1 MAHDRRPVPGAVS
14 AVRLF
19 FCRESFGVLA
29 FGACLWRRRGSVD
42 LLKAV
47 SCCGKGGSDRCAR
60 GFGSR
65 LGGFSLSSGVH
76 AAQFCVGGPVDDS
89 WHNGGARF
97 FSLVCCFRLC
107 ASIWE
112 QRTLGGCGCVF
123 AFGAGGASLYD
134 DLGHPVLMHDGHP
147 ALFANGAAAVRH
159 LCYGVAL
166 RCGLWMLF
174 CCKGFG
180 RVGAFY
186 YIVKWVAAVRGWN
199 GKEKDVAMEC
209 VKVFETYLNLEKKVS
224 DNTCR
229 SYVRDVNQFI
239 CYVLKQGGD
248 PLEATTQTVKSYV
261 AFLTEKGR
269 SAATITRMFS
279 SLKCF
284 YQFLKREGLIDWNPA
299 QGISHQ
305 KVERKLP
312 EILTNEEVELFLEQP
327 RCTDC
332 KGYRDRAMLETLY
345 ATGIRVGELI
355 ALNMNDLN
363 LSLSFI
369 RCTGRKKSRT
379 IPLYPTAV
387 HALTDYAGYPP
398 QYGCG
403 GRGTSLVC
411 QPEWREDERQGFGKS
426 SSNISSRQTSKRSHA
441 PYAAAFVCGTSAGK
455 WRGSTLHSGD
465 AGSCRYFFHA
475 DLCANCQ
482 PKTEVRL

>member
-1 MAHDRRPVPGAVS
+1 M
-14 AVRLF
+14 
-19 FCRESFGVLA
+19 LA

-42 LLKAV
+42 LLKTV
-47 SCCGKGGSDRCAR
+47 SCRGKGGSDRCAR

-65 LGGFSLSSGVH
+65 LGGFSLSSGVY

-123 AFGAGGASLYD
+123 AFGAGGAPLYD

-159 LCYGVAL
+159 LCYGAAL

-327 RCTDC
+327 QCTDC

-387 HALTDYAGYPP
+387 HALTDYVRDIRPNMVVGEEEQALFVNRNGE
-398 QYGCG
+398 
-403 GRGTSLVC
+403 RMS
-411 QPEWREDERQGFGKS
+411 RQGFWKIIKQYQQQANIQKEVTPHTLRHSFAAHLLENGADLRS
-426 SSNISSRQTSKRSHA
+426 IQEMLGHADISSTQI
-441 PYAAAFVCGTSAGK
+441 YARIVNQKLKSVYNKAHPRA
-455 WRGSTLHSGD
+455 
-465 AGSCRYFFHA
+465 
-475 DLCANCQ
+475 
-482 PKTEVRL
+482 